1 MNTFFTMFVVI
12 AVLITMYQLYVGERN
27 AQYYDETVEVEAE
40 GFFTESILNILFVLA
55 FFIFGVGGIL
65 ISLGIY
71 TF

>member
-1 MNTFFTMFVVI
+1 MFVVI

-40 GFFTESILNILFVLA
+40 SFFTESILNILFVLA

-65 ISLGIY
+65 ISLGI
-71 TF
+71 FNF